1 MHKYSM
7 ISVRAIL
14 RQVSDRSFSV
24 HTQRTPGNSKMKFQ
38 LSLYMVLFITCSQP

>member
-38 LSLYMVLFITCSQP
+38 LSEDHAADLPLLA